1 MFAQG
6 LVMKRAG
13 IGSVGVVSLAAL
25 VLLPA
30 TGGAQ
35 EEPTAETMTELSEEA
50 PTSTAGNERSAAF
63 DGGTGLFFMPVANGV
78 DAGIFLLSAH
88 GEFFSGKDVIIL
100 GDEDRRFGGRISL
113 SYGATDNVELT
124 AGLGAHSNF
133 NSATVAPAP
142 TLIQSV
148 GNLNFG
154 AKYHQD
160 LGDGLRLG
168 AALGLG
174 LPAAAADVGVD
185 FGASAI
191 DILGLA
197 TFDLR
202 EQELAPLRAHLL
214 VGYTADG
221 EESLFKTELTKIE
234 RFGHGVRG
242 YDVAR
247 IGLGADLPL
256 DSFTPSIEW
265 ALNLPVGAP
274 CNKADFIPC
283 VDDAGFSAYP
293 STLTIGVKAAP
304 AEGVSL
310 DLGAELGVTTK
321 ESQGTPAVPAWNI
334 VFGASYALN
343 PKPVIVERV
352 VEVEVAAAPV
362 APAAAVLSYVSG
374 TVVDAATKRP
384 IGDVRIKYLE
394 TEFSDQ
400 VGSADGKFRSIEFV
414 PGTKV
419 TIQLSAPGYTNRSMR
434 MTVAEAPVSGTI
446 EMQQAIVGGRLAGR
460 VTAEGA
466 GAAEASV
473 WLSGEEEKRA
483 KVDPAT
489 GTFQID
495 VKPGDY
501 RLVVSAPGHASV
513 SENISI
519 LNGRQENSFQLR
531 PLEAGQ
537 RLRLTGDAYEVDDA
551 DAQVSFDG
559 DRLTADSRTILD
571 QVVKLLQSDASLRFI
586 VRAHT
591 DEQSA
596 AGKAVELTQKRAK
609 AVITY
614 LTSKG
619 IEAGRLR
626 GEGVGDAEP
635 KFPNLSDRNRR
646 RNNRVEFVLQTR

>member
-1 MFAQG
+1 
-6 LVMKRAG
+6 MKRAG

-25 VLLPA
+25 VMLPA

-35 EEPTAETMTELSEEA
+35 EEAIAEATAEISEVA
-50 PTSTAGNERSAAF
+50 PTSAGNERSAAF

-100 GDEDRRFGGRISL
+100 GDEDRRFGGRIAL

-148 GNLNFG
+148 GNLSFG

-168 AALGLG
+168 AELGLG

-221 EESLFKTELTKIE
+221 EESLFKNELTKIE

-256 DSFTPSIEW
+256 EGFTPSIEW

-274 CNKADFIPC
+274 CNKAEIVPC
-283 VDDAGFSAYP
+283 VDDVGFSAYP
-293 STLTIGVKAAP
+293 STLTVGLKAAP

-343 PKPVIVERV
+343 PKPVIVERF
-352 VEVEVAAAPV
+352 VEVEAAAAPV
-362 APAAAVLSYVSG
+362 APAAPVLSYVSG

-400 VGSADGKFRSIEFV
+400 VGSADGKFRSIEFA

-434 MTVAEAPVSGTI
+434 MTVSEAPVSGTI
-446 EMQQAIVGGRLAGR
+446 EMQQTIVGGRLAGR

-489 GTFQID
+489 GSFQID

-501 RLVVSAPGHASV
+501 RLVVSAPGHVSV

-531 PLEAGQ
+531 PLAAGA

-551 DAQVSFDG
+551 DAQVSFEG
-559 DRLTADSRTILD
+559 DRLTSDSRTILD
-571 QVVKLLQSDASLRFI
+571 EVVKLLQSEASLRFI
-586 VRAHT
+586 VRSHT

-619 IEAGRLR
+619 IDASRLR
-626 GEGVGDAEP
+626 AEGVGDAEP

-646 RNNRVEFVLQTR
+646 RNNRVEFVLQSR

>member
-1 MFAQG
+1 
-6 LVMKRAG
+6 
-13 IGSVGVVSLAAL
+13 LAL
-25 VLLPA
+25 IPVK
-30 TGGAQ
+30 GGAQ
-35 EEPTAETMTELSEEA
+35 EEASAEATTEFAEVA
-50 PTSTAGNERSAAF
+50 PSSTAGNERSAAF
-63 DGGTGLFFMPVANGV
+63 DGGTGLFSMPVANGV

-100 GDEDRRFGGRISL
+100 GDEDRRFGGRLAL

-133 NSATVAPAP
+133 NSATLPPAP

-168 AALGLG
+168 AQLGLG

-221 EESLFKTELTKIE
+221 EESLFNSELTKIE

-256 DSFTPSIEW
+256 PFFTPSIEW

-274 CNKADFIPC
+274 CNKADIIPC
-283 VDDAGFSAYP
+283 IDDAGFSAYP

-321 ESQGTPAVPAWNI
+321 ESQGTPAVPAWNL

-343 PKPVIVERV
+343 PKPVIIERLVE
-352 VEVEVAAAPV
+352 VEVEVAPEAAPV
-362 APAAAVLSYVSG
+362 AAVLSHVTG

-400 VGSADGKFRSIEFV
+400 VGSADGKFRSIDFA

-434 MTVAEAPVSGTI
+434 MTVSEAPIAGTI
-446 EMQQAIVGGRLAGR
+446 EMQQAIIGGRLAGR
-460 VTAEGA
+460 ITAEGA
-466 GAAEASV
+466 GAAEASI
-473 WLSGEEEKRA
+473 WLSGEEERRA

-489 GTFQID
+489 GAFQID

-501 RLVVSAPGHASV
+501 RMVVSAPGHISL

-531 PLEAGQ
+531 PLDAGT
-537 RLRLTGDAYEVDDA
+537 RLRLTGDAYEVDNA
-551 DAQVSFDG
+551 DAQVSFEG
-559 DRLTADSRTILD
+559 DRLTADSRTLLD
-571 QVVKLLQSDASLRFI
+571 EVVKLLQSEASLRFI

-591 DEQSA
+591 DEQGDST
-596 AGKAVELTQKRAK
+596 KATELTQKRAK
-609 AVITY
+609 AVVTY

-619 IEAGRLR
+619 IDASRLR
-626 GEGVGDAEP
+626 AEGVGDAEP

-646 RNNRVEFVLQTR
+646 RNNRVEFVLQGR

>member
-1 MFAQG
+1 
-6 LVMKRAG
+6 MKRAG
-13 IGSVGVVSLAAL
+13 IGSVGIVSLAAL
-25 VLLPA
+25 ALMPVK
-30 TGGAQ
+30 GGAQ
-35 EEPTAETMTELSEEA
+35 EEASAEAATEFAELDAS
-50 PTSTAGNERSAAF
+50 STAGNERSAAF
-63 DGGTGLFFMPVANGV
+63 DGGTGLFSMPVANGV

-100 GDEDRRFGGRISL
+100 GDEDRRFGGRLAL

-133 NSATVAPAP
+133 NSATLPPAP

-168 AALGLG
+168 AQLGLG

-221 EESLFKTELTKIE
+221 EESLFNSELTKIE

-256 DSFTPSIEW
+256 PFFTPSIEW

-274 CNKADFIPC
+274 CNKADIIPC
-283 VDDAGFSAYP
+283 IDDAGFSAYP

-321 ESQGTPAVPAWNI
+321 ESQGTPAVPAWNL

-343 PKPVIVERV
+343 PKPVIIERLVE
-352 VEVEVAAAPV
+352 VEVEVAPEAAPV
-362 APAAAVLSYVSG
+362 AAVLSHVTG

-384 IGDVRIKYLE
+384 IADVRIKYLE

-400 VGSADGKFRSIEFV
+400 VGSADGKFRSIDFS

-434 MTVAEAPVSGTI
+434 MTVSEAPIAGTI
-446 EMQQAIVGGRLAGR
+446 EMQQAIIGGRLAGR
-460 VTAEGA
+460 ITAEGA
-466 GAAEASV
+466 GAAEASI
-473 WLSGEEEKRA
+473 WLSGEEERRA

-489 GTFQID
+489 GAFQID

-501 RLVVSAPGHASV
+501 RMVVSAPGHISL

-531 PLEAGQ
+531 PLDAGT
-537 RLRLTGDAYEVDDA
+537 RLRLTGDAYEVDNA
-551 DAQVSFDG
+551 DAQVSFEG
-559 DRLTADSRTILD
+559 DRLTADSRTLLD
-571 QVVKLLQSDASLRFI
+571 EVVKLLQSEASLRFI

-591 DEQSA
+591 DEQGDST
-596 AGKAVELTQKRAK
+596 KATELTQKRAK
-609 AVITY
+609 AVVTY

-619 IEAGRLR
+619 IDASRLR
-626 GEGVGDAEP
+626 AEGVGDAEP

-646 RNNRVEFVLQTR
+646 RNNRVEFVLQGR

>member
-1 MFAQG
+1 
-6 LVMKRAG
+6 MKRAG

-30 TGGAQ
+30 KGRAQ
-35 EEPTAETMTELSEEA
+35 EEATTEMMTELSEEA
-50 PTSTAGNERSAAF
+50 TASTAGNERSAAF
-63 DGGTGLFFMPVANGV
+63 DGGTGLFSMPVANGV
-78 DAGIFLLSAH
+78 DTGMFLLSAH

-100 GDEDRRFGGRISL
+100 GDEDRRFGGRIAL
-113 SYGATDNVELT
+113 SYGATENVELT

-133 NSATVAPAP
+133 NSATLPPAP

-160 LGDGLRLG
+160 LGDGLRVG
-168 AALGLG
+168 AQLGLG

-221 EESLFKTELTKIE
+221 EESLFNGELTKIE
-234 RFGHGVRG
+234 RFGHGVSG

-256 DSFTPSIEW
+256 PFFTPSIEW
-265 ALNLPVGAP
+265 ELNLPVGAP
-274 CNKADFIPC
+274 CNKADIIPC
-283 VDDAGFSAYP
+283 IDDVGFSAYP
-293 STLTIGVKAAP
+293 STLTIGLKAAP

-321 ESQGTPAVPAWNI
+321 ESQGTPAVPAWNL

-343 PKPVIVERV
+343 PKPVIIERV
-352 VEVEVAAAPV
+352 VEVEVASEAAAPV
-362 APAAAVLSYVSG
+362 ASVLSHVSG

-384 IGDVRIKYLE
+384 ITDVRIKYLE

-400 VGSADGKFRSIEFV
+400 VGSADGKFRSIDFA

-419 TIQLSAPGYTNRSMR
+419 TIQLSAPGYTNRSIR
-434 MTVAEAPVSGTI
+434 MTVSEAPIAGTI
-446 EMQQAIVGGRLAGR
+446 EMQQAIIGGRLAGR

-489 GTFQID
+489 GAFQID

-501 RLVVSAPGHASV
+501 RMVVSAPGHISV
-513 SENISI
+513 SETISI

-531 PLEAGQ
+531 PLDAGT
-537 RLRLTGDAYEVDDA
+537 RMRLTGDAYEVDAA
-551 DAQVSFDG
+551 DAQVSFEG
-559 DRLTADSRTILD
+559 DLLTADSRTLLD
-571 QVVKLLQSDASLRFI
+571 EVVKLLQADGALRFI

-591 DEQSA
+591 DEQSDA
-596 AGKAVELTQKRAK
+596 SKAVELTQKRAK

-619 IEAGRLR
+619 VEASRLR

-646 RNNRVEFVLQTR
+646 RNNRVEFVLQGR

>member
-1 MFAQG
+1 
-6 LVMKRAG
+6 MKRAG

-30 TGGAQ
+30 TGRAQ
-35 EEPTAETMTELSEEA
+35 EEATADTMTELSEES

-63 DGGTGLFFMPVANGV
+63 DGGTGLFSMPVANGV

-100 GDEDRRFGGRISL
+100 GDEDRRFGGRIAL

-133 NSATVAPAP
+133 NSATLPPAP

-160 LGDGLRLG
+160 LGDGLRVG
-168 AALGLG
+168 AQLGLG

-221 EESLFKTELTKIE
+221 EESLFNSELTKIE

-256 DSFTPSIEW
+256 PFFTPSIEW

-274 CNKADFIPC
+274 CNKADIIPC
-283 VDDAGFSAYP
+283 VDDVGFSAYP
-293 STLTIGVKAAP
+293 STLTIGLKAAP

-321 ESQGTPAVPAWNI
+321 ESQGTPAVPAWNL

-343 PKPVIVERV
+343 PKPVIVERLV
-352 VEVEVAAAPV
+352 EVEVEVAPQAAAPV
-362 APAAAVLSYVSG
+362 AAVLSHVTG

-384 IGDVRIKYLE
+384 IADVRIKYLE

-400 VGSADGKFRSIEFV
+400 VGSADGTFRSIDFS

-419 TIQLSAPGYTNRSMR
+419 IIQLSAPGYTNRSMR
-434 MTVAEAPVSGTI
+434 MTVSEAPISGTI
-446 EMQQAIVGGRLAGR
+446 EMQQAIIGGRLAGR

-473 WLSGEEEKRA
+473 WLSGEEEKRV

-489 GTFQID
+489 GAFQID

-501 RLVVSAPGHASV
+501 RMVVSAPGHVSV

-531 PLEAGQ
+531 PLDAGT
-537 RLRLTGDAYEVDDA
+537 RIRLTGDAYEVDDA
-551 DAQVSFDG
+551 DAQVSFEG
-559 DRLTADSRTILD
+559 DRLTADSRTLLD
-571 QVVKLLQSDASLRFI
+571 EVVKLLQSDGALRFI

-591 DEQSA
+591 DEQGS
-596 AGKAVELTQKRAK
+596 GTKAVELTQKRAK

-619 IEAGRLR
+619 VDAGRLR

-646 RNNRVEFVLQTR
+646 RNNRVEFVLQGR

>member
-1 MFAQG
+1 
-6 LVMKRAG
+6 MKRAG

-35 EEPTAETMTELSEEA
+35 EEATAETMTELSEEST
-50 PTSTAGNERSAAF
+50 TSTAGNERSAAF
-63 DGGTGLFFMPVANGV
+63 DGGTGLFSMPVANGV

-100 GDEDRRFGGRISL
+100 GDEDRRFGGRLAL

-133 NSATVAPAP
+133 NSATLPPAP

-160 LGDGLRLG
+160 LGDGLRVG
-168 AALGLG
+168 AQLGLG

-221 EESLFKTELTKIE
+221 EESLFNSELTKIE

-256 DSFTPSIEW
+256 PFFTPSIEW

-274 CNKADFIPC
+274 CNKADIIPC
-283 VDDAGFSAYP
+283 VDDVGFSAYP
-293 STLTIGVKAAP
+293 STLTIGLKAAP

-321 ESQGTPAVPAWNI
+321 ESQGTPAVPAWNL

-352 VEVEVAAAPV
+352 VEVEVEVAPEAAAPV
-362 APAAAVLSYVSG
+362 AAVLSHVTG

-384 IGDVRIKYLE
+384 IADVRIKYLE

-400 VGSADGKFRSIEFV
+400 VGSADGKFRSIEFT

-434 MTVAEAPVSGTI
+434 MTVSEAPISGTI
-446 EMQQAIVGGRLAGR
+446 EMQQAIIGGRLAGR

-473 WLSGEEEKRA
+473 WLSGEEEKRV

-489 GTFQID
+489 GAFQID

-501 RLVVSAPGHASV
+501 RLVVSAPGHISV

-531 PLEAGQ
+531 PLDAGT
-537 RLRLTGDAYEVDDA
+537 RIRLTGDAYEVDAA
-551 DAQVSFDG
+551 DAQVSFEG
-559 DRLTADSRTILD
+559 DRLTADSRTLLD
-571 QVVKLLQSDASLRFI
+571 EVVKLLQSDGALRFI

-591 DEQSA
+591 DEQGDA
-596 AGKAVELTQKRAK
+596 TKAVELTQKRAK

-619 IEAGRLR
+619 IDASRLR

-635 KFPNLSDRNRR
+635 KYPNLSDRNRR
-646 RNNRVEFVLQTR
+646 RNNRVEFVLQGR

>member
-1 MFAQG
+1 
-6 LVMKRAG
+6 MKRAG

-30 TGGAQ
+30 KGRAQ
-35 EEPTAETMTELSEEA
+35 EEATTEMMTELSEEA
-50 PTSTAGNERSAAF
+50 TASTAGNERSAAF
-63 DGGTGLFFMPVANGV
+63 DGGTGLFSMPVANGV
-78 DAGIFLLSAH
+78 DTGMFLLSAH

-100 GDEDRRFGGRISL
+100 GDEDRRFGGRIAL

-133 NSATVAPAP
+133 NSATLPPAP

-160 LGDGLRLG
+160 LGDGLRVG
-168 AALGLG
+168 AQLGLG

-221 EESLFKTELTKIE
+221 EESLFNSELTKIE

-247 IGLGADLPL
+247 LGLGADLPL
-256 DSFTPSIEW
+256 TFFTPSIEW

-274 CNKADFIPC
+274 CNKADIIPC
-283 VDDAGFSAYP
+283 IDDVGFSAYP

-304 AEGVSL
+304 ADGVSL

-321 ESQGTPAVPAWNI
+321 ESQGTPAVPAWNL

-343 PKPVIVERV
+343 PKPVIIERLVE
-352 VEVEVAAAPV
+352 VEVEVAPEAAPV
-362 APAAAVLSYVSG
+362 AAVLSHVTG

-384 IGDVRIKYLE
+384 IADVRIKYLE

-400 VGSADGKFRSIEFV
+400 VGSADGKFRSIDFA

-419 TIQLSAPGYTNRSMR
+419 TIQLSAPGYTNRSIR
-434 MTVAEAPVSGTI
+434 MTVSEAPIAGTI
-446 EMQQAIVGGRLAGR
+446 EMQQAIIGGRLAGR

-489 GTFQID
+489 GAFQID

-501 RLVVSAPGHASV
+501 RMVVSAPGHISV
-513 SENISI
+513 SETISI

-531 PLEAGQ
+531 PLDAGT
-537 RLRLTGDAYEVDDA
+537 RMRLTGDAYEVDAA
-551 DAQVSFDG
+551 DAQVSFEG
-559 DRLTADSRTILD
+559 DLLTADSRTLLD
-571 QVVKLLQSDASLRFI
+571 EVVKLLQADGALRFI

-591 DEQSA
+591 DEQSDA
-596 AGKAVELTQKRAK
+596 SKAVELTQKRAK

-619 IEAGRLR
+619 VEASRLR

-646 RNNRVEFVLQTR
+646 RNNRVEFVLQGR

>member
-1 MFAQG
+1 
-6 LVMKRAG
+6 MKRAG

-30 TGGAQ
+30 TGRAQ
-35 EEPTAETMTELSEEA
+35 EEATEETMTELSEEA

-63 DGGTGLFFMPVANGV
+63 DGGTGLFSMPVANGV

-100 GDEDRRFGGRISL
+100 GDEDRRFGGRLAL

-133 NSATVAPAP
+133 NSATLPPAP

-160 LGDGLRLG
+160 LGDGLRVG
-168 AALGLG
+168 AQLGLG

-221 EESLFKTELTKIE
+221 EESLFNSELTKIE

-256 DSFTPSIEW
+256 DGFTPSIEW

-274 CNKADFIPC
+274 CNKADIIPC
-283 VDDAGFSAYP
+283 VDDVGFSAYP
-293 STLTIGVKAAP
+293 STLTIGLKAGP

-343 PKPVIVERV
+343 PKPVIVERL
-352 VEVEVAAAPV
+352 VEVEVAAVPVAPV
-362 APAAAVLSYVSG
+362 APVLSYVSG

-384 IGDVRIKYLE
+384 ISDVRIKYLE

-400 VGSADGKFRSIEFV
+400 VGSADGKFRSIEFA

-434 MTVAEAPVSGTI
+434 MTVSEAPISGTI
-446 EMQQAIVGGRLAGR
+446 EMQQAIIGGRLAGR

-473 WLSGEEEKRA
+473 WLSGEEEKRV

-489 GTFQID
+489 GAFQID

-501 RLVVSAPGHASV
+501 RMVVSAPGHVSV

-531 PLEAGQ
+531 PLEAGA
-537 RLRLTGDAYEVDDA
+537 RLRLTGDAYEVDDV
-551 DAQVSFDG
+551 DAQVSFES
-559 DRLTADSRTILD
+559 DRLTAESRTLLD
-571 QVVKLLQSDASLRFI
+571 EVVKLLQSDASLRFI

-609 AVITY
+609 AVITF

-619 IEAGRLR
+619 IDASRLR

-646 RNNRVEFVLQTR
+646 RNNRVEFVLQGR

>member
-1 MFAQG
+1 
-6 LVMKRAG
+6 MKRAG

-30 TGGAQ
+30 TGRAQ
-35 EEPTAETMTELSEEA
+35 EEATEETMTELSEEA

-63 DGGTGLFFMPVANGV
+63 DGGTGLFSMPVANGV

-100 GDEDRRFGGRISL
+100 GDEDRRFGGRLAL

-133 NSATVAPAP
+133 NSATLPPAP

-160 LGDGLRLG
+160 LGDGLRVG
-168 AALGLG
+168 AQLGLG

-221 EESLFKTELTKIE
+221 EESLFNSELTKIE

-256 DSFTPSIEW
+256 DGFTPSIEW

-274 CNKADFIPC
+274 CNKADIIPC
-283 VDDAGFSAYP
+283 VDDVGFSAYP
-293 STLTIGVKAAP
+293 STLTIGLKAAP

-343 PKPVIVERV
+343 PKPVIVERL
-352 VEVEVAAAPV
+352 VEVEVAAVPVAPV
-362 APAAAVLSYVSG
+362 APVLSYVSG

-384 IGDVRIKYLE
+384 ISDVRIKYLE

-400 VGSADGKFRSIEFV
+400 VGSADGKFRSIEFA

-434 MTVAEAPVSGTI
+434 MTVSEAPISGTI
-446 EMQQAIVGGRLAGR
+446 EMQQAIIGGRLAGR

-473 WLSGEEEKRA
+473 WLSGEEEKRV

-489 GTFQID
+489 GAFQID

-501 RLVVSAPGHASV
+501 RMVVSAPGHVSV

-519 LNGRQENSFQLR
+519 LSGRQENSFQLR
-531 PLEAGQ
+531 PLEAGA
-537 RLRLTGDAYEVDDA
+537 RLRLTGDAYEVDDV
-551 DAQVSFDG
+551 DAQVSFES
-559 DRLTADSRTILD
+559 DRLTAESRTLLD
-571 QVVKLLQSDASLRFI
+571 EVVKLLQSDASLRFI

-609 AVITY
+609 AVITF

-619 IEAGRLR
+619 IDASRLR

-646 RNNRVEFVLQTR
+646 RNNRVEFVLQGR

>member
-1 MFAQG
+1 
-6 LVMKRAG
+6 MKRAG

-30 TGGAQ
+30 TGRAQ
-35 EEPTAETMTELSEEA
+35 GEATEETMTELSEEA

-63 DGGTGLFFMPVANGV
+63 DGGTGLFSMPVANGV

-100 GDEDRRFGGRISL
+100 GDEDRRFGGRLAL

-133 NSATVAPAP
+133 NSATLPPAP

-160 LGDGLRLG
+160 LGDGLRVG
-168 AALGLG
+168 AQLGLG

-202 EQELAPLRAHLL
+202 EQEIAPLRAHLL

-221 EESLFKTELTKIE
+221 EESLFNSELTKIE

-256 DSFTPSIEW
+256 PFFTPSIEW

-274 CNKADFIPC
+274 CNKADITPC
-283 VDDAGFSAYP
+283 VDDVGFSAFP
-293 STLTIGVKAAP
+293 STLTVGLKAAP

-321 ESQGTPAVPAWNI
+321 ESQGTPAVPAWNL

-343 PKPVIVERV
+343 PKPVIVERL

-362 APAAAVLSYVSG
+362 APAAPVLSYVSG

-400 VGSADGKFRSIEFV
+400 VGSADGKFRSIEFA

-434 MTVAEAPVSGTI
+434 MTVSEAPISGTI
-446 EMQQAIVGGRLAGR
+446 EMQQAIIGGRLAGR

-473 WLSGEEEKRA
+473 WLSGEEEKRV

-489 GTFQID
+489 GAFQID

-501 RLVVSAPGHASV
+501 RMVVSAPGHVSV

-519 LNGRQENSFQLR
+519 LSGRQENSFQLR
-531 PLEAGQ
+531 PLEAGA
-537 RLRLTGDAYEVDDA
+537 RLRLTGDAYEVDDV
-551 DAQVSFDG
+551 DAQVSFES
-559 DRLTADSRTILD
+559 DRLTAESRTLLD
-571 QVVKLLQSDASLRFI
+571 EVVKLLQSDASLRFI

-609 AVITY
+609 AVITF

-619 IEAGRLR
+619 IDASRLR

-646 RNNRVEFVLQTR
+646 RNNRVEFVLQGR

>member
-1 MFAQG
+1 
-6 LVMKRAG
+6 MKRAG

-30 TGGAQ
+30 TGRAQ
-35 EEPTAETMTELSEEA
+35 EEASEETMTELSEEA

-63 DGGTGLFFMPVANGV
+63 DGGTGLFSMPVANGV

-100 GDEDRRFGGRISL
+100 GDEDRRFGGRLAL

-133 NSATVAPAP
+133 NSATLPPAP

-160 LGDGLRLG
+160 LGDGLRVG
-168 AALGLG
+168 AQLGLG

-221 EESLFKTELTKIE
+221 EESLFNSELTKIE

-256 DSFTPSIEW
+256 DGFTPSIEW

-274 CNKADFIPC
+274 CNKADIIPC
-283 VDDAGFSAYP
+283 VDDVGFSAYP
-293 STLTIGVKAAP
+293 STLTIGLKAGP

-343 PKPVIVERV
+343 PKPVIVERL

-362 APAAAVLSYVSG
+362 APVAPVLSYVSG

-400 VGSADGKFRSIEFV
+400 VGSADGKFRSIEFA

-434 MTVAEAPVSGTI
+434 MTVSEAPISGTI
-446 EMQQAIVGGRLAGR
+446 EMQQAIIGGRLAGR

-473 WLSGEEEKRA
+473 WLSGEEEKRV

-489 GTFQID
+489 GAFQID

-501 RLVVSAPGHASV
+501 RMVVSAPGHVSV

-519 LNGRQENSFQLR
+519 LSGRQENSFQLR
-531 PLEAGQ
+531 PLEAGA
-537 RLRLTGDAYEVDDA
+537 RLRLTGDAYEVDDV
-551 DAQVSFDG
+551 DAQVSFEG
-559 DRLTADSRTILD
+559 DRLTAESRTLLD
-571 QVVKLLQSDASLRFI
+571 EVVKLLQSDASLRFI

-609 AVITY
+609 AVITF

-619 IEAGRLR
+619 IDASRLR

-646 RNNRVEFVLQTR
+646 RNNRVEFVLQGR

>member
-1 MFAQG
+1 
-6 LVMKRAG
+6 MKRAG

-30 TGGAQ
+30 TGRAQ
-35 EEPTAETMTELSEEA
+35 EEATEETMTELSEEA

-63 DGGTGLFFMPVANGV
+63 DGGTGLFSMPVANGV

-100 GDEDRRFGGRISL
+100 GDEDRRFGGRLAL

-133 NSATVAPAP
+133 NSATLPPAP

-160 LGDGLRLG
+160 LGDGLRVG
-168 AALGLG
+168 AQLGLG

-221 EESLFKTELTKIE
+221 EESLFNSELTKIE

-256 DSFTPSIEW
+256 DGFTPSIEW

-274 CNKADFIPC
+274 CNKADIVPC
-283 VDDAGFSAYP
+283 IDDVGFSAYP
-293 STLTIGVKAAP
+293 STLTIGLKAAP

-343 PKPVIVERV
+343 PKPVIVERL
-352 VEVEVAAAPV
+352 VEVEVAAVPVAPV
-362 APAAAVLSYVSG
+362 APVLSYVSG

-400 VGSADGKFRSIEFV
+400 VGSADGKFRSIEFA

-434 MTVAEAPVSGTI
+434 MTVSEAPISGTI
-446 EMQQAIVGGRLAGR
+446 EMQQAIIGGRLAGR

-473 WLSGEEEKRA
+473 WLSGEEEKRV

-489 GTFQID
+489 GAFQID

-501 RLVVSAPGHASV
+501 RMVVSAPGHVSV

-519 LNGRQENSFQLR
+519 LSGRQENSFQLR
-531 PLEAGQ
+531 PLEAGA
-537 RLRLTGDAYEVDDA
+537 RLRLTGDAYEVDDV
-551 DAQVSFDG
+551 DAQVSFES
-559 DRLTADSRTILD
+559 DRLTAESRTLLD
-571 QVVKLLQSDASLRFI
+571 EVVKLLQSDASLRFI

-609 AVITY
+609 AVITF

-619 IEAGRLR
+619 IDASRLR

-646 RNNRVEFVLQTR
+646 RNNRVEFVLQGR

>member
-1 MFAQG
+1 
-6 LVMKRAG
+6 MKRAG

-25 VLLPA
+25 ALAPVRSA
-30 TGGAQ
+30 AQ
-35 EEPTAETMTELSEEA
+35 EAEATAEVSDFVVDETMTAS
-50 PTSTAGNERSAAF
+50 GNERSAAF

-78 DAGIFLLSAH
+78 DQGIFLLSAH
-88 GEFFSGKDVIIL
+88 GEFFSGKDVIVL
-100 GDEDRRFGGRISL
+100 GDEDRRFGGRIAL
-113 SYGATDNVELT
+113 SYGATDSVELT

-133 NSATVAPAP
+133 NSATLPPAPA
-142 TLIQSV
+142 LIQSV

-160 LGDGLRLG
+160 LGQGLRVG
-168 AALGLG
+168 GQLGLG

-221 EESLFKTELTKIE
+221 EESLFQNELTKIE

-247 IGLGADLPL
+247 IGLGADMPTPF
-256 DSFTPSIEW
+256 FTPSIEW
-265 ALNLPVGAP
+265 ALNLPVGAS
-274 CNKADFIPC
+274 CNKADIVPC
-283 VDDAGFSAYP
+283 VDDVGFAAYP
-293 STLTIGVKAAP
+293 STLTLGLKAAP

-310 DLGAELGVTTK
+310 DFGAELGVTTK
-321 ESQGTPAVPAWNI
+321 ESQGTPAVPAWNL
-334 VFGASYALN
+334 VFGASYELN
-343 PKPVIVERV
+343 PKPVIVERI
-352 VEVEVAAAPV
+352 VEVEVASEPV
-362 APAAAVLSYVSG
+362 AVAAVLSHVNG
-374 TVVDAATKRP
+374 TVVDAATKKP
-384 IGDVRIKYLE
+384 IPDVRVKYLE
-394 TEFSDQ
+394 TEYSDQ
-400 VGSADGKFRSIEFV
+400 VGGSDGKFRSIDFE
-414 PGTKV
+414 PGRQV

-434 MTVAEAPVSGTI
+434 MTVSAEPVSGTI
-446 EMQQAIVGGRLAGR
+446 ELQQAIVGGRLAGR
-460 VTAEGA
+460 VTAEGN
-466 GAAEASV
+466 GAAEATV
-473 WLSGEEEKRA
+473 WLSGEEEKRV

-489 GTFQID
+489 GSFQVD

-501 RLVVSAPGHASV
+501 KMVVSAPGHSSV
-513 SENISI
+513 SETISI
-519 LNGRQENSFQLR
+519 RNGRQENSYQLR
-531 PLEAGQ
+531 PLDPST
-537 RLRLTGDAYEVDDA
+537 RLRLTGDAYEVDDV
-551 DAQVSFDG
+551 DAQVSFEG
-559 DRLTADSRTILD
+559 DRLTSESRALLD
-571 QVVKLLQSDASLRFI
+571 EVVSLMKSDASLRFI

-591 DEQSA
+591 DEQSDSA
-596 AGKAVELTQKRAK
+596 KAVELTAKRAK
-609 AVITY
+609 AVVTY

-646 RNNRVEFVLQTR
+646 RNNRVEFVLQGR

>member
-1 MFAQG
+1 
-6 LVMKRAG
+6 MKRAG

-30 TGGAQ
+30 TGRAQ
-35 EEPTAETMTELSEEA
+35 EEATEETMTELSEEA

-63 DGGTGLFFMPVANGV
+63 DGGTGLFSMPVANGV

-100 GDEDRRFGGRISL
+100 GDEDRRFGGRLAL

-133 NSATVAPAP
+133 NSATLPPAP

-160 LGDGLRLG
+160 LGDGLRVG
-168 AALGLG
+168 AQLGLG

-221 EESLFKTELTKIE
+221 EESLFNSELTKIE

-256 DSFTPSIEW
+256 DGFTPSIEW

-274 CNKADFIPC
+274 CNKADIIPC
-283 VDDAGFSAYP
+283 VDDVGFSAYP
-293 STLTIGVKAAP
+293 STLTIGLKAGP

-343 PKPVIVERV
+343 PKPVIVERL
-352 VEVEVAAAPV
+352 VEVEVAAVPVAPV
-362 APAAAVLSYVSG
+362 APVLSYVSG

-400 VGSADGKFRSIEFV
+400 VGSADGKFRSIEFA

-434 MTVAEAPVSGTI
+434 MTVSEAPISGTI
-446 EMQQAIVGGRLAGR
+446 EMQQAIIGGRLAGR

-473 WLSGEEEKRA
+473 WLSGEEEKRV

-489 GTFQID
+489 GAFQID

-501 RLVVSAPGHASV
+501 RMVVSAPGHVSV

-519 LNGRQENSFQLR
+519 LSGRQENSFQLR
-531 PLEAGQ
+531 PLEAGA
-537 RLRLTGDAYEVDDA
+537 RLRLTGDAYEVDDV
-551 DAQVSFDG
+551 DAQVSFES
-559 DRLTADSRTILD
+559 DRLTAESRTLLD
-571 QVVKLLQSDASLRFI
+571 EVVKLLQSDASLRFI

-609 AVITY
+609 AVITF

-619 IEAGRLR
+619 IDASRLR

-646 RNNRVEFVLQTR
+646 RNNRVEFVLQGR

>member
-30 TGGAQ
+30 TGRAQ
-35 EEPTAETMTELSEEA
+35 EEATADTMTELSEES

-63 DGGTGLFFMPVANGV
+63 DGGTGLFSMPVANGV

-100 GDEDRRFGGRISL
+100 GDEDRRFGGRIAL

-133 NSATVAPAP
+133 NSATLPPAP

-160 LGDGLRLG
+160 LGDGLRVG
-168 AALGLG
+168 AQLGLG

-221 EESLFKTELTKIE
+221 EESLFNSELTKIE

-256 DSFTPSIEW
+256 DGFTPSIEW

-274 CNKADFIPC
+274 CNKADIVPC
-283 VDDAGFSAYP
+283 IDDVGFSAYP
-293 STLTIGVKAAP
+293 STLTIGLKAAP

-310 DLGAELGVTTK
+310 DLGAGDACGACLEHRVRCELRAQPQAGHR
-321 ESQGTPAVPAWNI
+321 GAVGRGRGGRRARRA
-334 VFGASYALN
+334 GRARALLR
-343 PKPVIVERV
+343 ERN
-352 VEVEVAAAPV
+352 
-362 APAAAVLSYVSG
+362 G
-374 TVVDAATKRP
+374 GRCCD
-384 IGDVRIKYLE
+384 
-394 TEFSDQ
+394 
-400 VGSADGKFRSIEFV
+400 
-414 PGTKV
+414 
-419 TIQLSAPGYTNRSMR
+419 
-434 MTVAEAPVSGTI
+434 EAP
-446 EMQQAIVGGRLAGR
+446 
-460 VTAEGA
+460 
-466 GAAEASV
+466 
-473 WLSGEEEKRA
+473 
-483 KVDPAT
+483 
-489 GTFQID
+489 
-495 VKPGDY
+495 
-501 RLVVSAPGHASV
+501 H
-513 SENISI
+513 
-519 LNGRQENSFQLR
+519 
-531 PLEAGQ
+531 Q
-537 RLRLTGDAYEVDDA
+537 RCPH
-551 DAQVSFDG
+551 QVS
-559 DRLTADSRTILD
+559 
-571 QVVKLLQSDASLRFI
+571 
-586 VRAHT
+586 
-591 DEQSA
+591 
-596 AGKAVELTQKRAK
+596 
-609 AVITY
+609 
-614 LTSKG
+614 
-619 IEAGRLR
+619 
-626 GEGVGDAEP
+626 
-635 KFPNLSDRNRR
+635 
-646 RNNRVEFVLQTR
+646 

>member
-1 MFAQG
+1 M
-6 LVMKRAG
+6 
-13 IGSVGVVSLAAL
+13 
-25 VLLPA
+25 
-30 TGGAQ
+30 
-35 EEPTAETMTELSEEA
+35 
-50 PTSTAGNERSAAF
+50 
-63 DGGTGLFFMPVANGV
+63 
-78 DAGIFLLSAH
+78 
-88 GEFFSGKDVIIL
+88 
-100 GDEDRRFGGRISL
+100 
-113 SYGATDNVELT
+113 
-124 AGLGAHSNF
+124 
-133 NSATVAPAP
+133 
-142 TLIQSV
+142 
-148 GNLNFG
+148 
-154 AKYHQD
+154 
-160 LGDGLRLG
+160 
-168 AALGLG
+168 
-174 LPAAAADVGVD
+174 
-185 FGASAI
+185 
-191 DILGLA
+191 
-197 TFDLR
+197 
-202 EQELAPLRAHLL
+202 
-214 VGYTADG
+214 
-221 EESLFKTELTKIE
+221 
-234 RFGHGVRG
+234 RG

-256 DSFTPSIEW
+256 DGFTPSIEW

-274 CNKADFIPC
+274 CNKADIIPC
-283 VDDAGFSAYP
+283 VDDVGFSAYP
-293 STLTIGVKAAP
+293 STLTIGLKAGP

-343 PKPVIVERV
+343 PKPVIVERL

-362 APAAAVLSYVSG
+362 APVAPVLSYVSG

-400 VGSADGKFRSIEFV
+400 VGSADGKFRSIEFA

-434 MTVAEAPVSGTI
+434 MTVSEAPISGTI
-446 EMQQAIVGGRLAGR
+446 EMQQAIIGGRLAGR

-473 WLSGEEEKRA
+473 WLSGEEEKRV

-489 GTFQID
+489 GAFQID

-501 RLVVSAPGHASV
+501 RMVVSAPGHVSV

-519 LNGRQENSFQLR
+519 LSGRQENSFQLR
-531 PLEAGQ
+531 PLEAGA
-537 RLRLTGDAYEVDDA
+537 RLRLTGDAYEVDDV
-551 DAQVSFDG
+551 DAQVSFES
-559 DRLTADSRTILD
+559 DRLTAESRTLLD
-571 QVVKLLQSDASLRFI
+571 EVVKLLQSDASLRFI

-609 AVITY
+609 AVITF

-619 IEAGRLR
+619 IDASRLR

-646 RNNRVEFVLQTR
+646 RNNRVEFVLQGR

>member
-1 MFAQG
+1 
-6 LVMKRAG
+6 MKRAG

-30 TGGAQ
+30 KGRAQ
-35 EEPTAETMTELSEEA
+35 EEATTEMMTELSEEA
-50 PTSTAGNERSAAF
+50 TASTAGNERSAAF
-63 DGGTGLFFMPVANGV
+63 DGGTGLFSMPVANGV
-78 DAGIFLLSAH
+78 DTGMFLLSAH

-100 GDEDRRFGGRISL
+100 GDEDRRFGGRIAL
-113 SYGATDNVELT
+113 SYGATENVELT

-133 NSATVAPAP
+133 NSATLPPAP

-160 LGDGLRLG
+160 LGDGLRVG
-168 AALGLG
+168 AQLGLG

-221 EESLFKTELTKIE
+221 EEALFNSELTKIE
-234 RFGHGVRG
+234 RFGHGVSG

-256 DSFTPSIEW
+256 PFFTPSIEW
-265 ALNLPVGAP
+265 ELNLPVGAP
-274 CNKADFIPC
+274 CNKADIIPC
-283 VDDAGFSAYP
+283 IDDAGFSAYP
-293 STLTIGVKAAP
+293 STLTIGLKAAP

-321 ESQGTPAVPAWNI
+321 ESQGTPAVPAWNL

-343 PKPVIVERV
+343 PKPVIIERV
-352 VEVEVAAAPV
+352 VEVEVASEAAAPV
-362 APAAAVLSYVSG
+362 ASVLSHVSG

-384 IGDVRIKYLE
+384 IADVRIKYLE

-400 VGSADGKFRSIEFV
+400 VGSADGKFRSIDFA

-434 MTVAEAPVSGTI
+434 MTVSEAPVSGTI
-446 EMQQAIVGGRLAGR
+446 EMQQAIIGGRLAGR
-460 VTAEGA
+460 ITAEGA

-489 GTFQID
+489 GAFQID

-501 RLVVSAPGHASV
+501 RMVVSAPGHISV
-513 SENISI
+513 RENISI

-531 PLEAGQ
+531 PLDAGT
-537 RLRLTGDAYEVDDA
+537 RLRLTGDAYEVDAA
-551 DAQVSFDG
+551 DAQVSFEG

-571 QVVKLLQSDASLRFI
+571 EVVKLLQSEASLRFI

-591 DEQSA
+591 DEQGDSTKA
-596 AGKAVELTQKRAK
+596 AELTQKRAK

-614 LTSKG
+614 LTSQG
-619 IEAGRLR
+619 IDASRLR
-626 GEGVGDAEP
+626 AEGVGDAEP

-646 RNNRVEFVLQTR
+646 RNNRVEFVLQGR

>member
-1 MFAQG
+1 
-6 LVMKRAG
+6 MKRAG

-30 TGGAQ
+30 TGRAQ
-35 EEPTAETMTELSEEA
+35 EEATEETMTELSEEA

-63 DGGTGLFFMPVANGV
+63 DGGTGLFSMPVANGV

-100 GDEDRRFGGRISL
+100 GDEDRRFGGRLAL

-133 NSATVAPAP
+133 NSATLPPAP

-160 LGDGLRLG
+160 LGDGLRVG
-168 AALGLG
+168 AQLGLG

-221 EESLFKTELTKIE
+221 EESLFNSELTKIE

-256 DSFTPSIEW
+256 DGFTPSIEW

-274 CNKADFIPC
+274 CNKADIIPC
-283 VDDAGFSAYP
+283 VDDVGFSAYP
-293 STLTIGVKAAP
+293 STLTIGLKAGP

-343 PKPVIVERV
+343 PKPVIVERL

-362 APAAAVLSYVSG
+362 APVAPVLSYVSG

-400 VGSADGKFRSIEFV
+400 VGSADGKFRSIEFA

-434 MTVAEAPVSGTI
+434 MTVSEAPISGTI
-446 EMQQAIVGGRLAGR
+446 EMQQAIIGGRLAGR

-473 WLSGEEEKRA
+473 WLSGEEEKRV

-489 GTFQID
+489 GAFQID

-501 RLVVSAPGHASV
+501 RMVVSAPGHVSV

-519 LNGRQENSFQLR
+519 LSGRQENSFQLR
-531 PLEAGQ
+531 PLEAGA
-537 RLRLTGDAYEVDDA
+537 RLRLTGDAYEVDDV
-551 DAQVSFDG
+551 DAQVSFES
-559 DRLTADSRTILD
+559 DRLTAESRTLLD
-571 QVVKLLQSDASLRFI
+571 EVVKLLQSDASLRFI

-609 AVITY
+609 AVITF

-619 IEAGRLR
+619 IDASRLR

-646 RNNRVEFVLQTR
+646 RNNRVEFVLQGR

>member
-1 MFAQG
+1 
-6 LVMKRAG
+6 MKRAG

-30 TGGAQ
+30 TGRAQ
-35 EEPTAETMTELSEEA
+35 EEATEETMTELSEEA

-63 DGGTGLFFMPVANGV
+63 DGGTGLFSMPVANGV

-100 GDEDRRFGGRISL
+100 GDEDRRFGGRLAL

-133 NSATVAPAP
+133 NSATLPPAP

-160 LGDGLRLG
+160 LGDGLRVG
-168 AALGLG
+168 AQLGLG

-221 EESLFKTELTKIE
+221 EESLFNSELTKIE

-256 DSFTPSIEW
+256 PFFTPSIEW

-274 CNKADFIPC
+274 CNKADIIPC
-283 VDDAGFSAYP
+283 VDDVGFSAYP
-293 STLTIGVKAAP
+293 STLTIGLKAGP

-343 PKPVIVERV
+343 PKPVIVERL

-362 APAAAVLSYVSG
+362 APVAPVLSYVSG

-400 VGSADGKFRSIEFV
+400 VGSADGKFRSIEFA

-434 MTVAEAPVSGTI
+434 MTVSEAPISGTI
-446 EMQQAIVGGRLAGR
+446 EMQQAIIGGRLAGR

-473 WLSGEEEKRA
+473 WLSGEEEKRV

-489 GTFQID
+489 GAFQID

-501 RLVVSAPGHASV
+501 RMVVSAPGHVSV

-519 LNGRQENSFQLR
+519 LSGRQENSFQLR
-531 PLEAGQ
+531 PLEAGA
-537 RLRLTGDAYEVDDA
+537 RLRLTGDAYEVDDV
-551 DAQVSFDG
+551 DAQVSFES
-559 DRLTADSRTILD
+559 DRLTAESRTLLD
-571 QVVKLLQSDASLRFI
+571 EVVKLLQSDASLRFI

-609 AVITY
+609 AVITF

-619 IEAGRLR
+619 IDASRLR

-646 RNNRVEFVLQTR
+646 RNNRVEFVLQGR